1 MRKKYR
7 IIIVM
12 LALTMMCSTSS
23 CRSFSNQGKQEVPS
37 REKAKKNYYVAPFE
51 SIDIHGVANVTFSQS
66 DKVKVEV
73 SGPENYL
80 PYVVIESHDGV
91 LNVNT
96 RKIGNKRIGKGLE
109 IKIEAP
115 TLKRLSNRGVGDFK
129 TTSPLRTDTLHI
141 DNSGVGD
148 IRLDNLNCKQLTIH
162 NRSVGDMYL
171 SGKAEQA
178 TYQSKGVGDIRA
190 KEMKTNDVT
199 LEHNGVGD
207 VECHASKTIRI
218 SSKGVGNVKYYG
230 KPQVLGIEKS
240 GVGSL
245 KSE

>member
-1 MRKKYR
+1 M
-7 IIIVM
+7 
-12 LALTMMCSTSS
+12 
-23 CRSFSNQGKQEVPS
+23 
-37 REKAKKNYYVAPFE
+37 
-51 SIDIHGVANVTFSQS
+51 
-66 DKVKVEV
+66 
-73 SGPENYL
+73 
-80 PYVVIESHDGV
+80 
-91 LNVNT
+91 
-96 RKIGNKRIGKGLE
+96 
-109 IKIEAP
+109 
-115 TLKRLSNRGVGDFK
+115 GDFK

-162 NRSVGDMYL
+162 NSSVGDMYL

-218 SSKGVGNVKYYG
+218 RSKGVGNVKYYG
-230 KPQVLGIEKS
+230 KPQVLGVEKS

>member
-1 MRKKYR
+1 MSRKYQT
-7 IIIVM
+7 IIAI
-12 LALTMMCSTSS
+12 LAVALMCSANS
-23 CRSFSNQGKQEVPS
+23 CRSFSNQGSQEVPS

-51 SIDIHGVANVTFSQS
+51 SIDVHGVANVTFTQS
-66 DKVKVEV
+66 DKVKIEV

-129 TTSPLRTDTLHI
+129 TTSPLQTDTLRI

-148 IRLDNLNCKQLTIH
+148 IYLNNLTCKQLTIH
-162 NRSVGDMYL
+162 NSSVGDMYL
-171 SGKAEQA
+171 SGKAEEA
-178 TYQSKGVGDIRA
+178 IYRSKGVGDIQA
-190 KEMKTNDVT
+190 KELKANNVVLD
-199 LEHNGVGD
+199 HNGVGD
-207 VECHASKTIRI
+207 VECHASSTIHIR
-218 SSKGVGNVKYYG
+218 SKGVGNVKYYG
-230 KPQVLGIEKS
+230 KPQVLGVEKS

>member
-1 MRKKYR
+1 MRRKYQT
-7 IIIVM
+7 IIAI
-12 LALTMMCSTSS
+12 LAVALMCSANS
-23 CRSFSNQGKQEVPS
+23 CRSFSNQGSQEVPS

-51 SIDIHGVANVTFSQS
+51 SIDVHGVANVTFTQS
-66 DKVKVEV
+66 DKVKIEV

-80 PYVVIESHDGV
+80 PYVVIESRNGV
-91 LNVNT
+91 LDVNT

-129 TTSPLRTDTLHI
+129 TTSPLQTDTLRI

-148 IRLDNLNCKQLTIH
+148 IYLNNLTCKQLTIH
-162 NRSVGDMYL
+162 NSSVGDMYL

-218 SSKGVGNVKYYG
+218 RSKGVGNVKYYG
-230 KPQVLGIEKS
+230 KPQVLGVEKS